1 MKNDNILN
9 NLYDI
14 MNKLIDKDGKDKKM
28 EDNKSIL
35 SNNLKEDENR
45 DKKLKK
51 IINKIERI
59 IKDKDVDLD
68 LINNIIESENYHNK
82 HEHKHH
88 KCKHHKHHK
97 HHNHNN
103 KQHDNEEDI
112 KNKKQEKQKKEKQ
125 EKQDKQDKH
134 KKEEDE
140 NKKIISIIESSDS
153 SSSPYSKLKRN
164 ITLQHN
170 GIKNNYSKGKY
181 NEKELEEE
189 IDRVLGIR
197 QN

>member
-28 EDNKSIL
+28 EDNKL

-51 IINKIERI
+51 IINKIEKI

-97 HHNHNN
+97 HHKNHKHHNDNN
-103 KQHDNEEDI
+103 KQHPNEEDNKENI
-112 KNKKQEKQKKEKQ
+112 KNKKQE
-125 EKQDKQDKH
+125 KQDKH

>member
-28 EDNKSIL
+28 EDNKL